1 MGEENWVQRQPGSVA
16 GSVVPPAVPEIAP
29 PLPKRTERHAPQ
41 PLPDSLRA
49 LFKPVWTPDQPA
61 TDTANPDHD
70 VVSSAPRGQAGQ
82 KQGRSRGGTRQQIAR
97 VAAIVIVM
105 LAASGTAL
113 VLTRQ
118 HAGGPAR
125 GPGGAPLTGLS
136 QAAAVRHQT
145 GAWIS
150 RDIGHSAIVACDAVM
165 CADLLRD
172 GLPASNLLGLGP
184 KSLDPL
190 GADVVV
196 ATPVLRSLFGKRLR
210 SVYAPMVL
218 ASFGS
223 GPARV
228 DILAVAPGGA
238 AAYESALARDLAARK
253 AAGAQLLGNDQIALS
268 ASARAELTAG
278 RIDPRLLIM
287 LPAMAHLHPIQIT
300 GFGDQAPGASLAVPL
315 TSVEL
320 SGTNRLA
327 GLTGHGYLS
336 WLLGFL
342 RGQRLPYRA
351 ASITTL
357 RSDGRQAVIVRF
369 ARPSPIGLLIHG

>member
-1 MGEENWVQRQPGSVA
+1 
-16 GSVVPPAVPEIAP
+16 
-29 PLPKRTERHAPQ
+29 
-41 PLPDSLRA
+41 
-49 LFKPVWTPDQPA
+49 
-61 TDTANPDHD
+61 
-70 VVSSAPRGQAGQ
+70 
-82 KQGRSRGGTRQQIAR
+82 
-97 VAAIVIVM
+97 
-105 LAASGTAL
+105 
-113 VLTRQ
+113 
-118 HAGGPAR
+118 
-125 GPGGAPLTGLS
+125 
-136 QAAAVRHQT
+136 
-145 GAWIS
+145 
-150 RDIGHSAIVACDAVM
+150 
-165 CADLLRD
+165 LLRD
-172 GLPASNLLGLGP
+172 RLPASNLLALGP

-228 DILAVAPGGA
+228 DILAVAPDGA
-238 AAYESALARDLAARK
+238 AAYDSALARDLAARK
-253 AAGAQLLGNDQIALS
+253 AAGAQLLGNGQIALS
-268 ASARAELTAG
+268 ASARAALAAG

-287 LPAMAHLHPIQIT
+287 LPVMAHLHPIRIT
-300 GFGDQAPGASLAVPL
+300 GFGDRAPGASPAVPL

-320 SGTNRLA
+320 SGSYRLA
-327 GLTGHGYLS
+327 GLPGHGYLS

-369 ARPSPIGLLIHG
+369 ARPSPLGLLIHG